1 MVTTLTLDK
10 AGRVVLPK
18 PVRDELQL
26 GPGDTLELH
35 SSEDQIVLRPARS
48 KARMYRK
55 QGVWVLHGDAPL
67 PADVVEKTL
76 QRVRRERERQ
86 ILGKSR

>member
-26 GPGDTLELH
+26 IPGDSLELE
-35 SSEDQIVLRPARS
+35 SSEERIILRPARG
-48 KARMYRK
+48 KARVYKKR
-55 QGVWVLHGDAPL
+55 GVWALHGGAPL
-67 PADVVEKTL
+67 PADVVEKTIR
-76 QRVRRERERQ
+76 RVRREREKQ
-86 ILGKSR
+86 ILGEL